1 MLVSHLDGCA
11 LQSRMQ
17 SHAAYPG
24 EKDDFNPRADPDDVA
39 AEAAAE
45 LRASQP
51 QGSSMRPR
59 SASEAPRG
67 RCGAGAAPPS
77 SAATCGGGIA
87 KV

>member
-1 MLVSHLDGCA
+1 MPALSLAPELPKSHRAFLSPRRYFA

-24 EKDDFNPRADPDDVA
+24 EKDDFDPHARPDDVIA

-45 LRASQP
+45 LRATQP
-51 QGSSMRPR
+51 QGSSMRRR

-67 RCGAGAAPPS
+67 R
-77 SAATCGGGIA
+77 
-87 KV
+87 